1 MLCGIFSLI
10 RKGVTPLKNKK
21 IKSGISILLWPV
33 LFVLLLI
40 LVNII
45 CGGRVLNAYNLNSV
59 IIHAANTIFVAWA
72 FCFVFAADYMDLSI
86 FSVVVLASYGGG
98 ELGNRFGMMGVLIGA
113 VLVAVLCMF
122 INFLVHAK
130 SGIPSWIGGLG
141 MCMIYEAIAAAYSS
155 AMIKMGTRVVQ
166 LKAACRGFASAPY
179 TYILLLAGFLFV
191 YLVYNKT
198 TTGLNV
204 RAIGNEPAV
213 AKAMGINFTKT
224 IMLTGIACGVLVGF
238 AATMNISVASQVS
251 AQTGLTSLGS
261 MFQPLASV
269 MFAQII
275 SQIDKRINIVVAVP
289 FCTFLIYM
297 IFNALTMLGIP
308 SGTLQNVALGTIIL
322 GFGIV
327 ANIKTKGIVK

>member
-1 MLCGIFSLI
+1 MK
-10 RKGVTPLKNKK
+10 RKTA
-21 IKSGISILLWPV
+21 KSNLTILLWPL
-33 LFVLLLI
+33 LFLVLLLFM
-40 LVNII
+40 NIA
-45 CGGRVLNAYNLNSV
+45 CGGRILNFSNLNSV
-59 IIHAANTIFVAWA
+59 IIHASNTIFVSWA

-86 FSVVVLASYGGG
+86 FSIVILASFAGG
-98 ELGNRFGMMGVLIGA
+98 ELGNRIGMMGVLFGA
-113 VLVAVLCMF
+113 VAVSVALMF
-122 INFLVHAK
+122 LNFLIHAK

-166 LKAACRGFASAPY
+166 LQTEYRTFATAPY
-179 TYILLLAGFLFV
+179 TYILLIAGFVFV
-191 YLVYNKT
+191 YLLYNKT
-198 TTGLNV
+198 MTGLNI
-204 RAIGNEPAV
+204 RAIGNEPTV

-224 IMLTGIACGVLVGF
+224 ILLTGAACGVLVGL
-238 AATMNISVASQVS
+238 AGTMNISIAGQVS
-251 AQTGLTSLGS
+251 AQTGLTSLSS

-297 IFNALTMLGIP
+297 IFNVLTMLGIP
-308 SGTLQNVALGTIIL
+308 SGTLQNVALGTIVL

-327 ANIKTKGIVK
+327 ANIRTKGIVK